1 MWEMQMMMVD
11 SESFLVEKFYC
22 QCKNYLTYGE
32 LLRKSSSTKKASKWF
47 IYPFPRVLADRQDP
61 NA

>member
-22 QCKNYLTYGE
+22 QCKNYLAYGE
-32 LLRKSSSTKKASKWF
+32 LLRKSSSTKKASK
-47 IYPFPRVLADRQDP
+47 
-61 NA
+61 